1 MFWTAWFC
9 HGAVQHTKIIQAN
22 LKSNGPI
29 LALALIVFLTVF
41 REGAEIVAFLTALMY
56 AGTSVMSIGLGAVIG
71 LGALFVVGML
81 ASKQIKKIPI
91 AKLSIASVILLLL
104 ALGFLRFYGGFAP
117 NTKYSPA
124 KYEDGKLIPA
134 ENK

>member
-1 MFWTAWFC
+1 MIK
-9 HGAVQHTKIIQAN
+9 KIILLLAIVGPFGLYFFYSWL
-22 LKSNGPI
+22 LK
-29 LALALIVFLTVF
+29 L
-41 REGAEIVAFLTALMY
+41 E
-56 AGTSVMSIGLGAVIG
+56 
-71 LGALFVVGML
+71 
-81 ASKQIKKIPI
+81 KKKIPI
-91 AKLSIASVILLLL
+91 AKLSIASVILHLL